1 MISSALAKS
10 SLLHFLVV
18 GLLFLSVD
26 ISPIPEPVQAVSVP
40 VIEAVVIDQTALE
53 QQLEARKQ
61 KVLAEKREKD
71 RRLKEAQD
79 KKRKEQERLANIE
92 KQKKAEQARLAR
104 EKREAEKKKA
114 EKIAAEKKR
123 KDLEKKK
130 AEEAAKRKKEEQAKR
145 EREAQEKAAEEA
157 RIRKEQAQQQR
168 EIEEQLLAEQ
178 QARARQR
185 TEQVLSEVQKYTALI
200 TQAIQQ
206 KWIVDDSMLGKSC
219 RLNIRLASN
228 GLVIQVT
235 KLGGDDKVCHS
246 AETAIY
252 KAYTLPVSSDPEVF
266 KELKDFNL
274 TIGHKI

>member
-1 MISSALAKS
+1 MLSSALIKS
-10 SLLHFLVV
+10 SLLHFLIV

-26 ISPIPEPVQAVSVP
+26 IAPIPEPVQQMSIP
-40 VIEAVVIDQTALE
+40 VIEAVVIDQDALE
-53 QQLEARKQ
+53 KQLEDRKQ
-61 KVLAEKREKD
+61 KALAEEREKQ
-71 RRLKEAQD
+71 RVIKEAQE

-92 KQKKAEQARLAR
+92 KQKKLEQERKVL
-104 EKREAEKKKA
+104 EKQEAERKKA
-114 EKIAAEKKR
+114 EKIAADKKR
-123 KDLEKKK
+123 KELEKKQ
-130 AEEAAKRKKEEQAKR
+130 AEEAAQKAKEQARK
-145 EREAQEKAAEEA
+145 EQEATKKAAEEA
-157 RIRKEQAQQQR
+157 RVKQEQARQQK

-219 RLNIRLASN
+219 RLNIRLATN
-228 GLVIQVT
+228 GLVIQVN
-235 KLGGDDKVCHS
+235 KLSGDDKVCHS

-266 KELKDFNL
+266 KEFRDFNL